1 MPAARLAAAA
11 LTGYALG
18 TVPSADIASR
28 LATGGAVD
36 LRATGSGNPG
46 AANAMGVLG
55 KKWGL
60 AVMAVDIAKGAA
72 ASAAGR
78 RIAGTNGAHLAGT
91 AAVVGHCLPAWN
103 GFKGGKGVAT
113 GVGQCA
119 MTFPVFAPI
128 DLAVAAASAVPK
140 WRTRTRASTTVGLL
154 AWVAGAVVWWRKKL
168 PNAWG
173 PPPTA
178 ALPAAAAASSA
189 VILWR
194 FSRVPPPSE

>member
-1 MPAARLAAAA
+1 MPAVRLAAAA

-28 LATGGAVD
+28 LATGGTVD

-72 ASAAGR
+72 ASSAGR
-78 RIAGTNGAHLAGT
+78 RIAGTNGGHLAGT
-91 AAVVGHCLPAWN
+91 AAVIGHCLPVWN

-119 MTFPVFAPI
+119 VTFPVFAPI
-128 DLAVAAASAVPK
+128 DLAVAAVSAVPK
-140 WRTRTRASTTVGLL
+140 WRTRTRASTTVGLV
-154 AWVAGAVVWWRKKL
+154 AWVLGAILWWRKKL

-194 FSRVPPPSE
+194 FSRG